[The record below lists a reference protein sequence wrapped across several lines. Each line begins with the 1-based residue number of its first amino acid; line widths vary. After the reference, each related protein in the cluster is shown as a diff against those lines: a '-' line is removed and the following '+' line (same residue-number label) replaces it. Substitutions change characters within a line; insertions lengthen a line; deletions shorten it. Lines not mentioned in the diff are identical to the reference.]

1 MRVCFFLDKKG
12 SREAKEDKKLA
23 LGVKRKQLKRK
34 KDRALE
40 CAVDSEPAAGHG
52 VKEGNSVD
60 FLSFSSHFFYIL
72 VFQKSESVVLSCTLN
87 FYLFHC
93 IIQFLSCSLC
103 PRYNY
108 QVFSLFFW
116 VMKMWNKPKI
126 V

>member
-1 MRVCFFLDKKG
+1 MLFLDKKG

-52 VKEGNSVD
+52 VKEGNSMD

-72 VFQKSESVVLSCTLN
+72 VFQKSESIVLSQSSFILYPELL
-87 FYLFHC
+87 FVSLYLTV
-93 IIQFLSCSLC
+93 LSCSLC
-103 PRYNY
+103 PGYNY
-108 QVFSLFFW
+108 QVFFPSFLGNEN
-116 VMKMWNKPKI
+116 VEQA
-126 V
+126 